1 MERKG
6 ERKGTGNEKREEK
19 GKQKLYLVLVG
30 WLVVVVVVVKL
41 GL

>member
-30 WLVVVVVVVKL
+30 WLL
-41 GL
+41 LLLLL